1 MKFGMYYNKETIG
14 DVLLVIYK
22 SDVIP
27 AYIKQRNDI
36 VALFAKDNEIV
47 GYNFLNISNSMKIK
61 AHGQIPICSH
71 QVIDILNCMLKNAS
85 FPLLDYLDE
94 SGFKVGKIVEME
106 EHPDSDH
113 LHILKVDIKKD
124 RLLNIVCGSFNA
136 KVGLKVVVATENCF
150 MSSGKQIIPGEV
162 MGVFSEGMLCSGRE
176 LNIDGYENKKGLY
189 ILDDSYNV
197 GDDFYTLY

>member
-27 AYIKQRNDI
+27 AYIEQRNDI
-36 VALFAKDNEIV
+36 VALFDKDNEIV

-94 SGFKVGKIVEME
+94 SGFKVGQIVEME

-150 MSSGKQIIPGEV
+150 MPSGKQIIPGEV
-162 MGVFSEGMLCSGRE
+162 
-176 LNIDGYENKKGLY
+176 NIDGYENKKGLY

-197 GDDFYTLY
+197 GDDFYSLY

>member
-27 AYIKQRNDI
+27 AYIEQRNDI
-36 VALFAKDNEIV
+36 VALFDKDNEIV

-94 SGFKVGKIVEME
+94 SGFKVGQIVEME

-150 MSSGKQIIPGEV
+150 MPSGKQIIPGEV
-162 MGVFSEGMLCSGRE
+162 IGVFSEGMLCSGRE

-189 ILDDSYNV
+189 SL
-197 GDDFYTLY
+197 LHLH

>member
-94 SGFKVGKIVEME
+94 SGFKVGQIVEME

-136 KVGLKVVVATENCF
+136 KVGLKVVVATPNCF
-150 MSSGKQIIPGEV
+150 MPSGKQIIPGEV
-162 MGVFSEGMLCSGRE
+162 MGVFSEGMLCSG
-176 LNIDGYENKKGLY
+176 
-189 ILDDSYNV
+189 
-197 GDDFYTLY
+197 

>member
-27 AYIKQRNDI
+27 TYVEQRNDI
-36 VALFAKDNEIV
+36 VALFDKDNEIV

-94 SGFKVGKIVEME
+94 SGFKVGQIVEME

-150 MSSGKQIIPGEV
+150 MPSGKQIIPGEV

-189 ILDDSYNV
+189 IGKNIV
-197 GDDFYTLY
+197 